1 MNKHSTTIK
10 QFSVD
15 RLVEMLSMGND
26 EASVSLEVEEEEED
40 ETGRSID
47 VQEDS
52 HFLL

>member
-1 MNKHSTTIK
+1 MNKHSTIK
-10 QFSVD
+10 PFSVD

-26 EASVSLEVEEEEED
+26 EASVSLEVEEEED